1 MGACAV
7 VQSVELLLDPVAE
20 AAVLAEW
27 QALDQA
33 GLPSQTR
40 NTSPSNR
47 PHVTLVA
54 VTAVDTLLEMQI
66 GAVCAQA
73 LPLDVWVGAVTIFG
87 RDPYVLV
94 RSVVAATELLAVQ
107 AQVARLLEVPPDA
120 LSAPGR
126 WVPHV
131 TLARRM
137 TADQVAAALP
147 LLSAGALPV
156 RLDRAR
162 RWDGDAR
169 REWPLA

>member
-1 MGACAV
+1 M
-7 VQSVELLLDPVAE
+7 VQSVELLLDPSSQASVVE
-20 AAVLAEW
+20 EW
-27 QALDQA
+27 QALERA
-33 GLPSQTR
+33 GLPSQAH

-47 PHVTLVA
+47 PHVTVVA
-54 VTAVDTLLEMQI
+54 VDQIAASLDERI
-66 GAVCAQA
+66 GAVCVQA
-73 LPLDVWVGAVTIFG
+73 LPLDVWVGAVMVFG

-94 RSVVAATELLAVQ
+94 RSVVASAELLAVQ
-107 AQVARLLEVPPDA
+107 ASVADLVDVAPDA
-120 LSAPGR
+120 FSAPGR

-137 TADQVAAALP
+137 SANQVAAALP
-147 LLSAGALPV
+147 LLSGSALPA